1 MKSLMMVAV
10 LAVTFTAGCLW
21 FLLRENNTPT
31 SEVIG
36 GSIRRLK

>member
-1 MKSLMMVAV
+1 MVAI

-21 FLLRENNTPT
+21 FLLRENDAPS

>member
-1 MKSLMMVAV
+1 MKSLMIVAT
-10 LAVTFTAGCLW
+10 LAVAFTAGCLW
-21 FLLRENNTPT
+21 FLLQENNTPN